1 MKPTNKN
8 SAATQAVANG
18 DLFGI
23 WVPTAERV
31 PANPEGF
38 PRNDHVPCLCAWLG
52 ENVGGDMRI
61 LQWNAYYKVW
71 DDAYGD
77 DFFCNAQEV
86 THWMPLPPW
95 PNIANEPRRYEHQKS

>member
-1 MKPTNKN
+1 MTTGTKIGT
-8 SAATQAVANG
+8 TQLVGTG
-18 DLFGI
+18 DLFGH

-38 PRNDHVPCLCAWLG
+38 PRDDHVPCLCVWRG
-52 ENVGGDMRI
+52 ENGGSDMRI

-71 DDAYGD
+71 DDADGD
-77 DFFCNAQEV
+77 DFFCKVQEV

-95 PNIANEPRRYEHQKS
+95 PNVRSEPRSQQNNP